1 MTPLPTATPVPTP
14 TPLTTIFEETDLGTV
29 TLEIP
34 GSPLLPACVETG
46 VESRPAEEAPRDLR
60 DAGVRQ
66 PFHVLLPQDL
76 VFAEPVRVS
85 ISFSTSKSHA

>member
-34 GSPLLPACVETG
+34 APLLPAG
-46 VESRPAEEAPRDLR
+46 VEVGVELRPAEEAPRDLR

-85 ISFSTSKSHA
+85 ISFSTSRSYA